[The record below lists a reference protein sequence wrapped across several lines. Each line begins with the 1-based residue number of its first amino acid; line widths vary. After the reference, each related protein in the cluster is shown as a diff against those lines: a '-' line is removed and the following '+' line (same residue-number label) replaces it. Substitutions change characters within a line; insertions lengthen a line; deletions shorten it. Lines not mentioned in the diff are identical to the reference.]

1 MYVRRRS
8 VTASSPHLVSPMTTD
23 AMIIHDSPP
32 DVPFT
37 GEGQGYGYGDGSG
50 AGYGAGYGD
59 GGGAGHGK
67 GEGYGK
73 GDGSGWFYGE
83 DKGWRVI
90 A

>member
-23 AMIIHDSPP
+23 AMIIHDLPP

-37 GEGQGYGYGDGSG
+37 GYGSGSGSGYGYGYGDGD
-50 AGYGAGYGD
+50 GYGSGSGYGYGD
-59 GGGAGHGK
+59 GDGFGHGN
-67 GEGYGK
+67 
-73 GDGSGWFYGE
+73 GS
-83 DKGWRVI
+83 GWRVI